1 MPEKRLI
8 LPVRPIFKPMLQIS
22 QRGLAL
28 PPSPYRR
35 LTPYAEAARQRGL
48 TVHPLNIGQPDI
60 ETPPSMLAAVQQ
72 ADIRVLEYG
81 PTAGYPS
88 YRQKLAEYYQRLG
101 LPVAAD
107 DILVTTGG
115 SESISFAL
123 LACLN
128 PGDEFIVP
136 EPFYGPYNAFAI
148 ATGTHV
154 VAVASHLENDF
165 ALPPIA
171 EFERRITPRTKAI
184 LICSPNN
191 PTGYVYSRQ
200 ELEQLKELCL
210 RHNLYLLSD
219 EAYREFCY
227 DDAFTSALSL
237 AGADEHVVLLDTI
250 SKRYSACGARI
261 GALVTKNKALRDVI
275 FKLAQLRVCPPGLG
289 QLLAEAAADLP
300 ENYFDH
306 TKAEYQARRDLMVS
320 RLRAMPGVRC
330 PLPRGAFY
338 VLCHLPVD
346 DAERFARWL
355 LEDFSYQGQTLMV
368 SPAAGFYAT
377 ASLGR
382 QQMRLA
388 YVVNQDVINQAMDC
402 LAVALQQ
409 YPGRQG

>member
-1 MPEKRLI
+1 
-8 LPVRPIFKPMLQIS
+8 MLQIS

-35 LTPYAEAARQRGL
+35 LTPYAEAARQRGI

-60 ETPPSMLAAVQQ
+60 ETPPTMLAAVQQ

-148 ATGTHV
+148 ATGTQV

-165 ALPPIA
+165 ALPPIT
-171 EFERRITPRTKAI
+171 EFEQRITPRTKAI

-210 RHNLYLLSD
+210 RHNLYLLAD

-300 ENYFDH
+300 EDYFDH

-388 YVVNQDVINQAMDC
+388 YVVNQDVINKAMDC
-402 LAVALQQ
+402 LEVALQQ
-409 YPGRQG
+409 YPGRQE

>member
-1 MPEKRLI
+1 
-8 LPVRPIFKPMLQIS
+8 MLQPS

-60 ETPPSMLAAVQQ
+60 ETPPAMLAAVQQ

-81 PTAGYPS
+81 PTAGTLS
-88 YRQKLAEYYQRLG
+88 YRRKLADYYQRLG
-101 LPVAAD
+101 LSVTYED
-107 DILVTTGG
+107 VIVTTGG

-136 EPFYGPYNAFAI
+136 EPFYGPYTAFAVS
-148 ATGTHV
+148 TGTHV
-154 VAVASHLENDF
+154 VPVASHLEQDF
-165 ALPPIA
+165 ALPPIE
-171 EFERRITPRTKAI
+171 EFERKITPRTKAI

-200 ELEQLKELCL
+200 ELEQLKDLCL

-227 DDAFTSALSL
+227 DGEFTSALHL
-237 AGADEHVVLLDTI
+237 EGVDEHVVLIDTI

-261 GALVTKNKALRDVI
+261 GALVTKNKSLRDVV

-300 ENYFDH
+300 EDYFDH
-306 TKAEYQARRDLMVS
+306 TKAEYQARRDLMVR

-346 DAERFARWL
+346 DAERFAQWL
-355 LEDFSYQGQTLMV
+355 LEEFQHNGQTLMV

-377 ASLGR
+377 SILGR
-382 QQMRLA
+382 QQMRMA
-388 YVVNQDVINQAMDC
+388 YVVNQDVINKAMDC
-402 LAVALQQ
+402 LEVALQQ
-409 YPGRQG
+409 YPWREE

>member
-1 MPEKRLI
+1 
-8 LPVRPIFKPMLQIS
+8 MLQIS

-35 LTPYAEAARQRGL
+35 LTPYAEAARERGV

-60 ETPPSMLAAVQQ
+60 ETPPTMLAAVQQ
-72 ADIRVLEYG
+72 ANIRVLEYG

-101 LPVAAD
+101 LNIVAD

-136 EPFYGPYNAFAI
+136 EPFYGPYTAFAVS
-148 ATGTHV
+148 TGTQV
-154 VAVASHLENDF
+154 VPVASYLEQDF
-165 ALPPIA
+165 ALPPIE

-191 PTGYVYSRQ
+191 PTGYVYSRH

-210 RHNLYLLSD
+210 RHNLYLLAD

-227 DDAFTSALSL
+227 SDEFTSALSL
-237 AGADEHVVLLDTI
+237 EGADDHVVLLDTI

-261 GALVTKNKALRDVI
+261 GALVTKNKALREVV

-300 ENYFDH
+300 EDYFDH
-306 TKAEYQARRDLMVS
+306 TKAEYQTRRDLMVR

-346 DAERFARWL
+346 DAERFAQWL
-355 LEDFSYQGQTLMV
+355 LEEFQHQGQTLMV

-377 ASLGR
+377 QSLGR
-382 QQMRLA
+382 QQMRMA
-388 YVVNQDVINQAMDC
+388 YVVNQDIISQAMDC
-402 LAVALQQ
+402 LEVALQQ
-409 YPGRQG
+409 YPGRQQ

>member
-1 MPEKRLI
+1 
-8 LPVRPIFKPMLQIS
+8 MLQIS

>member
-1 MPEKRLI
+1 
-8 LPVRPIFKPMLQIS
+8 MLQLS
-22 QRGLAL
+22 QRGVAL
-28 PPSPYRR
+28 PASPYRK
-35 LTPYAEAARQRGL
+35 LSPYAEAARTRGV

-60 ETPPSMLAAVQQ
+60 ETPPAMLAAVQQ

-81 PTAGYPS
+81 PTAGTLS
-88 YRQKLAEYYQRLG
+88 YRRKLATYYQNLG
-101 LPVAAD
+101 LEVTAE
-107 DILVTTGG
+107 DIIVTTGG

-136 EPFYGPYNAFAI
+136 EPFYGPYTAFAI
-148 ATGTHV
+148 ASGTHV
-154 VAVASHLENDF
+154 VPVASLLKNDF
-165 ALPPIA
+165 ALPPIE

-200 ELEQLKELCL
+200 ELEQIKDLCL

-227 DDAFTSALSL
+227 DAEYTSALHL
-237 AGADEHVVLLDTI
+237 HGADDHIVLLDTI

-261 GALVTKNKALRDVI
+261 GALVTKNKALHDIV

-300 ENYFDH
+300 EDYFDH
-306 TKAEYQARRDLMVS
+306 TKAEYQARRDLMVR

-346 DAERFARWL
+346 DADRFAQWL
-355 LEDFSYQGQTLMV
+355 LEEFSYRGETLMV

-377 ASLGR
+377 PGLGR
-382 QQMRLA
+382 QQMRVA
-388 YVVNQDVINQAMDC
+388 YVVNQDIINRAMDC
-402 LAVALQQ
+402 LEVALRE
-409 YPGRQG
+409 YPGRQK

>member
-1 MPEKRLI
+1 MPPGR
-8 LPVRPIFKPMLQIS
+8 IFKPMLQIS

-35 LTPYAEAARQRGL
+35 LTPYAEAARQRGI

-60 ETPPSMLAAVQQ
+60 ETPPTMLAAVQQ

-81 PTAGYPS
+81 PTAGNPS
-88 YRQKLAEYYQRLG
+88 YRQKLAGYYQRLG
-101 LPVAAD
+101 LPVVAD

-136 EPFYGPYNAFAI
+136 EPFYGPYTAFAVS
-148 ATGTHV
+148 TGTHV
-154 VAVASHLENDF
+154 VPVASYLDEDF
-165 ALPPIA
+165 ALPPIE

-210 RHNLYLLSD
+210 RHNLYLLAD

-227 DDAFTSALSL
+227 ADEFTSALSL
-237 AGADEHVVLLDTI
+237 QGADEHVVLLDTI

-261 GALVTKNKALRDVI
+261 GALVTKNKALRDVV

-300 ENYFDH
+300 EDYFDH
-306 TKAEYQARRDLMVS
+306 TKAEYQARRDLMVR

-346 DAERFARWL
+346 DAERFAQWL
-355 LEDFSYQGQTLMV
+355 LEEFHYQGQTLMV

-402 LAVALQQ
+402 LEVALQQ
-409 YPGRQG
+409 YPGRQE

>member
-1 MPEKRLI
+1 
-8 LPVRPIFKPMLQIS
+8 MLQIS

-35 LTPYAEAARQRGL
+35 LTPYADAARQRGI

-60 ETPPSMLAAVQQ
+60 ETPPAMLAAVQQ

-81 PTAGYPS
+81 PTAGTLS

-101 LPVAAD
+101 LPVVAE

-136 EPFYGPYNAFAI
+136 EPFYGPYQAFAV

-154 VAVASHLENDF
+154 VPVASHLEQDF

-171 EFERRITPRTKAI
+171 EFEQKITPRTKAI

-200 ELEQLKELCL
+200 EMEQLKDLCL

-227 DDAFTSALSL
+227 DDEYTSALHLS
-237 AGADEHVVLLDTI
+237 GADNHIVLLDTI

-300 ENYFDH
+300 EDYFDH
-306 TKAEYQARRDLMVS
+306 TKAEYQARRDLMVR
-320 RLRAMPGVRC
+320 RLRAMPGVQC

-346 DAERFARWL
+346 DAERFAKWL
-355 LEDFSYQGQTLMV
+355 LEEFQYQGQTLMV

-377 ASLGR
+377 AHLGR

-388 YVVNQDVINQAMDC
+388 YVVNQHVINQAMDC
-402 LAVALQQ
+402 LEVALQH
-409 YPGRQG
+409 YPGRQE